1 MDYLETILECKVCI
15 LPVSYL
21 CLPPGSSSGWGSGEV
36 LAHVGGLEEAINV
49 ERWQIDFDQKY
60 FG

>member
-1 MDYLETILECKVCI
+1 MDYLETIFECKVCT

-21 CLPPGSSSGWGSGEV
+21 CLPPSSSSGWGSGEV
-36 LAHVGGLEEAINV
+36 LTDVGGLEEALYV
-49 ERWQIDFDQKY
+49 EKWQSDFDKKY